1 MADPKPDPLVTALET
16 ADQPAALSGGL
27 DALLGRRVDHR
38 DLVPSA
44 RERRLGAEAQD
55 GFVYE
60 RPDERA
66 ERVPVRERFLAY
78 LRDADPRGVGGYR
91 RALWILPIAGMFGQL
106 DQRIL
111 ETLGPEI
118 RADFGYSIQ
127 FLALILTLFRFM
139 QTIIGPLMGYL
150 ADRVSRIWMF
160 RIGSLIS
167 SGSSILFAV
176 STGIPSM
183 ITARLGGGLGDSVAL
198 PAGFP
203 LLSDYFP
210 PRGRA
215 RVFAFFAF
223 VTTAGGVVLPPFV
236 GFVAGRAGWRTGM
249 LAFGVLGLLGALM
262 LFLLKEPVRGYY
274 ERVEM
279 GASEE
284 VAQREERPMSWGE
297 AWRAAAS
304 IVTVRRLWYS
314 TPFNAL
320 SGYLSGIFLFLL
332 LAESFQMSPAQ
343 RGFFGTVTAIVTMI
357 ALPFAGGVADRLL
370 ADRPA
375 RVMVLYGGLGVI
387 GGILLIPIALFRSLP
402 VVFLCILPMTFLGAL
417 IQPAQGALFSLLIP
431 PRLRGLG
438 MQTFVPW
445 LLPALIAAP
454 ILSGYADA
462 WGVQRAFLIIP
473 PLSIIGSLF
482 VLSAATGIE
491 RDLRAARAAAMA
503 DEEARRARESGRN
516 KMLIC
521 RDVDVTYA
529 GTQVLFGV
537 DFDVEEGE
545 VVALLGT
552 NGAGKSTLLRAI
564 AGIQEASNGAI
575 YLDGQDV
582 THVPPHEN
590 ARNGIVMVPGGH
602 AIFPT
607 LTVEENLRTAAWMY
621 REEEEYVRTKTE
633 EVLDMFPILRER
645 LNEQAGNMSGGEQQM
660 LALGQAFLMR
670 PRLLMI
676 DELSL
681 GLAPQVVERL
691 LDTVRRIH
699 ADGTTIILV
708 EQSLNVAL
716 TIAERAVFMEKG
728 EIRFDGSTAELIS
741 RPELVRSVF
750 MGGAVSGRSLGTTR
764 RASGSE
770 RENLLQVRDVS
781 VSFGGVRA
789 LTGVSLD
796 LSAGEIVGII
806 GPNGA
811 GKTTLFDVISGFVQ
825 PDGGS
830 ISIGARDVTPLG
842 PDARARLRLGRSF
855 QNATLFGSMTVR
867 ENIAV
872 AMERRAVVRNP
883 VLAAVWAPQVRQ
895 SERKLY
901 QRVDALIEILGLEA
915 YANKFVGEISTGT
928 RRTVDIACIM
938 ASQPRVLL
946 LDEPSS
952 GLAQAETEEMG
963 PVLTRLVRETGAGLL
978 VIEHDIPLITSVSDR
993 LVAME
998 LGRVLVAGDPAEV
1011 VNHPQ
1016 VMASYLSASEGVLHR
1031 SGGGKLAS
1039 MLRAAGVNGN
1049 REIDEE
1055 GEVEA

>member
-1 MADPKPDPLVTALET
+1 
-16 ADQPAALSGGL
+16 
-27 DALLGRRVDHR
+27 
-38 DLVPSA
+38 
-44 RERRLGAEAQD
+44 
-55 GFVYE
+55 
-60 RPDERA
+60 
-66 ERVPVRERFLAY
+66 
-78 LRDADPRGVGGYR
+78 
-91 RALWILPIAGMFGQL
+91 
-106 DQRIL
+106 
-111 ETLGPEI
+111 
-118 RADFGYSIQ
+118 
-127 FLALILTLFRFM
+127 
-139 QTIIGPLMGYL
+139 
-150 ADRVSRIWMF
+150 
-160 RIGSLIS
+160 
-167 SGSSILFAV
+167 
-176 STGIPSM
+176 
-183 ITARLGGGLGDSVAL
+183 
-198 PAGFP
+198 
-203 LLSDYFP
+203 
-210 PRGRA
+210 
-215 RVFAFFAF
+215 
-223 VTTAGGVVLPPFV
+223 
-236 GFVAGRAGWRTGM
+236 
-249 LAFGVLGLLGALM
+249 
-262 LFLLKEPVRGYY
+262 
-274 ERVEM
+274 
-279 GASEE
+279 
-284 VAQREERPMSWGE
+284 
-297 AWRAAAS
+297 
-304 IVTVRRLWYS
+304 
-314 TPFNAL
+314 
-320 SGYLSGIFLFLL
+320 
-332 LAESFQMSPAQ
+332 
-343 RGFFGTVTAIVTMI
+343 
-357 ALPFAGGVADRLL
+357 
-370 ADRPA
+370 
-375 RVMVLYGGLGVI
+375 
-387 GGILLIPIALFRSLP
+387 
-402 VVFLCILPMTFLGAL
+402 
-417 IQPAQGALFSLLIP
+417 
-431 PRLRGLG
+431 
-438 MQTFVPW
+438 
-445 LLPALIAAP
+445 
-454 ILSGYADA
+454 
-462 WGVQRAFLIIP
+462 
-473 PLSIIGSLF
+473 
-482 VLSAATGIE
+482 
-491 RDLRAARAAAMA
+491 
-503 DEEARRARESGRN
+503 
-516 KMLIC
+516 
-521 RDVDVTYA
+521 
-529 GTQVLFGV
+529 
-537 DFDVEEGE
+537 
-545 VVALLGT
+545 
-552 NGAGKSTLLRAI
+552 
-564 AGIQEASNGAI
+564 
-575 YLDGQDV
+575 
-582 THVPPHEN
+582 
-590 ARNGIVMVPGGH
+590 
-602 AIFPT
+602 
-607 LTVEENLRTAAWMY
+607 
-621 REEEEYVRTKTE
+621 
-633 EVLDMFPILRER
+633 
-645 LNEQAGNMSGGEQQM
+645 
-660 LALGQAFLMR
+660 
-670 PRLLMI
+670 
-676 DELSL
+676 
-681 GLAPQVVERL
+681 
-691 LDTVRRIH
+691 
-699 ADGTTIILV
+699 
-708 EQSLNVAL
+708 
-716 TIAERAVFMEKG
+716 MEKG